1 MPSSIDRTAPASLW
15 ARLQEHFERA
25 RQRPIQQVAGDGAL
39 LLGLLAIVTLDL
51 RGRMGW
57 VLLAGFLALHLF
69 HVRTTRREPSRTSAK
84 ER

>member
-1 MPSSIDRTAPASLW
+1 MQSSIDRTAPASPW
-15 ARLQEHFERA
+15 ARLQERFERA
-25 RQRPIQQVAGDGAL
+25 RQRPVRQVAADGVL

-57 VLLAGFLALHLF
+57 VLLGGFLALHLF
-69 HVRTTRREPSRTSAK
+69 HVRTSQRNPSRAVPK